1 MADQETPSAT
11 YEELAAIEDAFEE
24 IDTEMIRKQYALST
38 PVYTKRAAVIAKI
51 PNFWPLVI
59 EQAPQE
65 IDQFIQPKDSQ
76 ILVENLT
83 SFEVTR
89 PGIAAESGPD
99 SAGSGENPRSFKLR
113 FEFKANDD
121 FEDTVLE
128 KSFWHRRA
136 KDGWSGLVS
145 EPVNIR
151 WKTGKD
157 LTEGLTGMASRLF
170 EARRKTGD
178 FENRGLQEYT
188 ALKKKVEHANGMN
201 TSFFTWFGW
210 VSSRRYVSAEESAE
224 AEAKRAEAKGEDKS
238 DGADPEA
245 PDLENEELADD
256 DQEVEVHEAGEDIA
270 VSFAED
276 IWPGAIKYFTQA
288 QEQEDM
294 SDVDFEEMD
303 DEEDS
308 ADEDAPVDIRG
319 LVGASKPNGSRSASG
334 GAPPSKKRKT

>member
-1 MADQETPSAT
+1 MADQETASAT

-24 IDTEMIRKQYALST
+24 IDTEMIRKQYSLSA

-51 PNFWPLVI
+51 PNFWPLVF

-83 SFEVTR
+83 NFEVTR
-89 PGIAAESGPD
+89 PGIATESGTG
-99 SAGSGENPRSFKLR
+99 SAGSGENPRTFKLK
-113 FEFKANDD
+113 FEFKANED

-136 KDGWSGLVS
+136 RDGWSGLVS

-151 WKTGKD
+151 WKKGKD
-157 LTEGLTGMASRLF
+157 VTEGLTGMASRLF
-170 EARRKTGD
+170 EARKKTGD
-178 FENRGLQEYT
+178 FENRGLSEYT
-188 ALKKKVEHANGMN
+188 AVKRKVEHANGMN

-224 AEAKRAEAKGEDKS
+224 AEAKRAEAKGKDKS
-238 DGADPEA
+238 DGVDGEA
-245 PDLENEELADD
+245 PGLENEELADD
-256 DQEVEVHEAGEDIA
+256 DQEVE
-270 VSFAED
+270 
-276 IWPGAIKYFTQA
+276 PGAIKYFTQA

-303 DEEDS
+303 DEDDS

-319 LVGASKPNGSRSASG
+319 LVGASKSSGSRSASG